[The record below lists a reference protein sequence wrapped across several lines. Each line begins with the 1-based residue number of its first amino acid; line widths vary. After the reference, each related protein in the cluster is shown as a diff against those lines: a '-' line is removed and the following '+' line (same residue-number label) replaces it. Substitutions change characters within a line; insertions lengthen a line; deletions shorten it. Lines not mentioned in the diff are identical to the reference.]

1 MSTQTIE
8 LSTADG
14 PMEVYEATPTGRNP
28 RARSS

>member
-14 PMEVYEATPTGRNP
+14 PMDVYEAIPDGDDP